1 MPVERIQWTCPV
13 CKRRFAI
20 PATAPTPS
28 RCPQCREAE
37 EKAAARIVHAPMLA
51 EAIAEPVER
60 ANEPEPRVT
69 PVSAVP
75 LSALAAIQ
83 LEVAEEASR
92 GPTVSVA
99 PAMRYTARSF
109 KVLEAIATIYTVLAG
124 LAVVGAFGGLLFGL
138 RAAFVMEAT
147 QARTFAIFYA
157 LGEFAAGLIAALG
170 FFAFREVINLLLTI
184 EENTRGPGGR

>member
-1 MPVERIQWTCPV
+1 
-13 CKRRFAI
+13 
-20 PATAPTPS
+20 
-28 RCPQCREAE
+28 
-37 EKAAARIVHAPMLA
+37 MLA

-99 PAMRYTARSF
+99 PAARYTARSF
-109 KVLEAIATIYTVLAG
+109 KILEAIATIYTVLAG
-124 LAVVGAFGGLLFGL
+124 LAVVAAFGGLLFGL

-147 QARTFAIFYA
+147 QARTFAIFTA
-157 LGEFAAGLIAALG
+157 LGEFAAGLIAAS
-170 FFAFREVINLLLTI
+170 ASSPSVR
-184 EENTRGPGGR
+184 